1 LHDVQ
6 RGMFIANRKLRL
18 LIGAPFDINEEL
30 RKFVVAAQANGSFGG
45 RNTSKFQIMFEVID
59 EIWL

>member
-1 LHDVQ
+1 
-6 RGMFIANRKLRL
+6 MFIANRKLRL
-18 LIGAPFDINEEL
+18 LIGAPFDIDEEL
-30 RKFVVAAQANGSFGG
+30 RKFVVAAQANGSFWG